1 VPLPTDTPVPPPT
14 DTPVPQPTDTPVP
27 PPLYVEITV
36 PSDGASLN
44 GVGQTRFQAIAYD
57 PAVGT
62 SDGAGITSIDF
73 SLVQLS
79 GGAYSFGS
87 TDNSAQYCVF
97 GGDGPCSTAPAWGS
111 MTSGTYQL
119 TATANAPGKP
129 SVTVSV
135 TFTKA

>member
-1 VPLPTDTPVPPPT
+1 MLPTDTPVPPT
-14 DTPVPQPTDTPVP
+14 DTPVPPTDTPVP

-36 PSDGASLN
+36 PSDGATLN

-62 SDGAGITSIDF
+62 SDGAGISSIVF

-79 GGAYSFGS
+79 GGSYSFGV
-87 TDNSAQYCVF
+87 TEGQAAYCVF
-97 GGDGPCSTAPAWGS
+97 GGNGPCNTAPAWSS
-111 MTSGTYQL
+111 MTPGTYQL

>member
-1 VPLPTDTPVPPPT
+1 
-14 DTPVPQPTDTPVP
+14 VP

-36 PSDGASLN
+36 PSDGATLN

-62 SDGAGITSIDF
+62 SDGAGITSIVF

-79 GGAYSFGS
+79 GGSYSFGVTES
-87 TDNSAQYCVF
+87 QGAYCVF
-97 GGDGPCSTAPAWGS
+97 GGNGPCNTAPAWGS
-111 MTSGTYQL
+111 MTPGTYRL